1 MTLNCSYFSKK
12 IAHIPLTVL
21 YGIFM
26 LFAGMVSLVMTP
38 PFLVPDE
45 PAHFARAYQVAQ
57 GGFVG
62 TRISAT
68 QSGAYLPAT
77 VAEIAKPFAPFFPDK
92 GEKITGTMLAQ
103 AFDMPWSTLPTFVD
117 IPNTVIYPPTSYM
130 GGATGIFV
138 AKRLNANPLATFYL
152 ARMGSLVINTS
163 LGLLALWIAGDAGIF
178 LLLLLTMPACV
189 SLEASCS
196 QDGFVLGLTALAVS
210 ILLQFAKKT
219 TVNWD
224 NRLVV
229 SLSLAL
235 GCIAA
240 AKIPCLSFICLPFF
254 ICSSK
259 EWKKPFYIL
268 GGGNGSFPVVGSAS
282 APFFRSPPW
291 VTRSVFLRTVTLPSA
306 CANQSHSSDFDHHTA

>member
-1 MTLNCSYFSKK
+1 
-12 IAHIPLTVL
+12 
-21 YGIFM
+21 M

-210 ILLQFAKKT
+210 ILLQFAKKLRSIGIT
-219 TVNWD
+219 GLLSVCHWLWAVL
-224 NRLVV
+224 RLPK
-229 SLSLAL
+229 SPAFLLSA
-235 GCIAA
+235 
-240 AKIPCLSFICLPFF
+240 FPF
-254 ICSSK
+254 
-259 EWKKPFYIL
+259 L
-268 GGGNGSFPVVGSAS
+268 S
-282 APFFRSPPW
+282 APQKNGKNLSTF
-291 VTRSVFLRTVTLPSA
+291 
-306 CANQSHSSDFDHHTA
+306 